1 MYEHLASLVSYPDAQ
16 LLPTLGDCI
25 QALEQRAPDAA
36 ALLQDFR
43 DAAQVLGQ
51 GALEEAY
58 IQTFEMQAD
67 TALYIGHQLFGE
79 DWRRG
84 TFMACLKERYQVCRF
99 SCGAE
104 LPDHVSVI
112 LRFLEVEQSGPE
124 KEELIG
130 DCIAPALHK
139 VLRAMEGKKTP
150 YGDVVRAVLL
160 CLRAGSVSETETEDL
175 SCRPSSSS
183 LFPILP

>member
-1 MYEHLASLVSYPDAQ
+1 MYEHLASLVSYPNAWFFGALD
-16 LLPTLGDCI
+16 GCI
-25 QALEQRAPDAA
+25 QALAPEVPEAA
-36 ALLQDFR
+36 TLLEDFR
-43 DAAQVLGQ
+43 DAAQELGP

-58 IQTFEMQAD
+58 IQTFEMQAEA
-67 TALYIGHQLFGE
+67 ALYIGHQLFGE

-84 TFMACLKERYQVCRF
+84 TFMACLKGRYQECGF
-99 SCGAE
+99 SSGSE

-112 LRFLEVEQSGPE
+112 LRFLEVEQPGPE

-130 DCIAPALHK
+130 DCLVPALHK

-150 YGDVVRAVLL
+150 YSDVVRAVLL
-160 CLRAGSVSETETEDL
+160 CLGGGRVSETETEDL

-183 LFPILP
+183 LFPILR

>member
-1 MYEHLASLVSYPDAQ
+1 MYEHLASLVNYPDAQ

-25 QALEQRAPDAA
+25 HALKQEAPEAA
-36 ALLQDFR
+36 ALLEDFR
-43 DAAQVLGQ
+43 DAAQVLGA

-58 IQTFEMQAD
+58 IQTFEMQAEA
-67 TALYIGHQLFGE
+67 ALYVGHQLFGE

-84 TFMACLKERYQVCRF
+84 TFMACLKKRYQECGF
-99 SCGAE
+99 SSGEE
-104 LPDHVSVI
+104 LPDHLNVI
-112 LRFLEVEQSGPE
+112 LRFLAVEQSGPE

-130 DCIAPALHK
+130 DCIVPALHK

-160 CLRAGSVSETETEDL
+160 CLGVGCVGETETEDL

-183 LFPILP
+183 LFPILR